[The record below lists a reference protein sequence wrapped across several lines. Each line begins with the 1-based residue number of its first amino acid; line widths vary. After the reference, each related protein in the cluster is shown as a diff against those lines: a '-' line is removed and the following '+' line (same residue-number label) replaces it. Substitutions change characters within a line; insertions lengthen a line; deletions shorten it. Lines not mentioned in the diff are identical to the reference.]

1 MERPASLRLLVVDD
15 HVLVRMGLR
24 TLLGGVP
31 GIEVVGEAGSV
42 AEALTAAEA
51 CRPDVILMDVRLPD
65 GSGVDACRQI
75 RSTQPTVRVVMLTS
89 FADDEAIFSAILAGA
104 AGYLLKQ
111 TRAEKLL
118 EAIET
123 VGQGGSLL
131 DPEVTQRVL
140 ERIRRTAEAPVPDD
154 RLASLS
160 KQERRILPLIAG
172 GKTNRQIAEA
182 LGLSE
187 HTVKAYVSD
196 LLGKLALRR
205 RSEAAAFFARQTDR
219 PRA

>member
-1 MERPASLRLLVVDD
+1 MEQAAPLRILVVDD

-24 TLLGGVP
+24 TLLDGMP
-31 GIEVVGEAGSV
+31 GLVVVGEASSM
-42 AEALTAAEA
+42 AESIAAAREL
-51 CRPDVILMDVRLPD
+51 RPDIVLMDIRLPD

-75 RSTQPTVRVVMLTS
+75 RSLRPTTRVLMLTS
-89 FADDEAIFSAILAGA
+89 FADDEAIFSAIVAGA
-104 AGYLLKQ
+104 SGYLLKQ
-111 TRAEKLL
+111 ARAEKLV

-123 VGQGGSLL
+123 VGRGGSLL
-131 DPEVTQRVL
+131 DPAVTQRVL
-140 ERIRRTAEAPVPDD
+140 ERIRASATAPLADD

-160 KQERRILPLIAG
+160 DQERKILPLIAD

-205 RSEAAAFFARQTDR
+205 RSEAAAFFARLKDQ
-219 PRA
+219 PPA